1 MIQYNETF
9 LTFAVF
15 AIALILMIINRKKF
29 KIKKKMMIHILLL
42 GWFYSFL
49 VLFFMY
55 IFASL

>member
-15 AIALILMIINRKKF
+15 AIALIVMIINRKKF
-29 KIKKKMMIHILLL
+29 GIKKKMMINILLL
-42 GWFYSFL
+42 GCFYSFL

-55 IFASL
+55 ILASL